1 MGSEAMSALLTVEQ
15 VASQLNA
22 SSYTVRGYAKSGAL
36 RGSKPGKRWLF
47 EQADVDAFLEAGENR
62 PRETARRR
70 RRRAA

>member
-1 MGSEAMSALLTVEQ
+1 MSATRLLTVEQ
-15 VASQLNA
+15 VAAQLNA
-22 SSYTVRGYAKSGAL
+22 SPYTVRGYAKSGAL

-62 PRETARRR
+62 PRETERRR

>member
-1 MGSEAMSALLTVEQ
+1 MSDKRLTVEQ

-22 SSYTVRGYAKSGAL
+22 AAYTVRGYAKSGAL
-36 RGSKPGKRWLF
+36 RGYKPEGAKRWLF
-47 EQADVDAFLEAGENR
+47 DQEDVDAFLEAGQNR